1 MSINTSLGRA
11 LIAQASGMAVLGWVL
26 LLATY
31 ATMPSAAAQQAQAAP
46 AVPDDPILIGALDL
60 HAHLDPDG
68 YGPFNAGRSIDV
80 LDLAELAQAAGMRG
94 FVIKQHYDQSA
105 DSAYLVRKLY
115 PDLEVFG
122 GLGTNFA
129 TGGLNPQAVRQM
141 ADVKGGWGRIVW
153 MPTWDAEHYVRNH
166 GNDRD
171 FIPVARDGALL
182 PEAKAVIAAVAEVS
196 GKTRVSEGR
205 VVLATGHNSPEDVL
219 LIVEEARRLG
229 LDVMVTHPMLDS
241 VGMNLEQM
249 KRAAEMGAYLEV
261 VSGFTRLPEMIE
273 DRTTKIREIGPE
285 HFVLTSDR
293 GQGRGPEGDDG
304 PMPNHLE
311 GLVLA
316 AQAFREHGFTER
328 ELEIMLKENPAK
340 LLGLPVL
347 D

>member
-1 MSINTSLGRA
+1 MTRTTFAIRRTRTSI
-11 LIAQASGMAVLGWVL
+11 IAAVLLGSMPWLTGTSPIATSVAQEAVDPVL
-26 LLATY
+26 
-31 ATMPSAAAQQAQAAP
+31 
-46 AVPDDPILIGALDL
+46 VGAIDL

-68 YGPFNAGRSIDV
+68 YGPGNAGRSMDY

-105 DSAYLVRKLY
+105 DSAYVVRKLY

-129 TGGLNPQAVRQM
+129 TGGLNPDAVRQM
-141 ADVKGGWGRIVW
+141 ADVKGGWGRVVW

-171 FIPVARDGALL
+171 FISVARNGELV

-196 GKTRVSEGR
+196 GKTRVSGGR
-205 VVLATGHNSPEDVL
+205 VVLATGHNAPEEVL
-219 LIVEEARRLG
+219 LMVEEARGLG
-229 LDVMVTHPMLDS
+229 LEVIVTHPMLDS

-249 KRAAEMGAYLEV
+249 KRAAAMGAYLEV

-273 DRTTKIREIGPE
+273 DRTTKMREIGPE

-293 GQGRGPEGDDG
+293 GQGRGPEGHEGDALT
-304 PMPNHLE
+304 HLE

-316 AQAFREHGFTER
+316 AEVLREHGFTER
-328 ELEIMLKENPAK
+328 ELDIMLKENPAK
-340 LLGLPVL
+340 VLGLPLL

>member
-1 MSINTSLGRA
+1 MSVKTFIRCRVFAQTRGVAVTSCA
-11 LIAQASGMAVLGWVL
+11 L
-26 LLATY
+26 LLA
-31 ATMPSAAAQQAQAAP
+31 AHLSILGAHAQPGESAAE
-46 AVPDDPILIGALDL
+46 VPDDQILIGALDL

-129 TGGLNPQAVRQM
+129 TGGLNPHAVRQM

-171 FIPVARDGALL
+171 FIPVARDGELL
-182 PEAKAVIAAVAEVS
+182 PEAKAVIAAVAETS
-196 GKTRVSEGR
+196 GKTRISEGR

-229 LDVMVTHPMLDS
+229 LEVMVTHPMLDS
-241 VGMNLEQM
+241 VGMNVEQM

-273 DRTTKIREIGPE
+273 DRTSKIREIGPE

-304 PMPNHLE
+304 PMLNHLE

-316 AQAFREHGFTER
+316 ADAFREHGFTER

>member
-1 MSINTSLGRA
+1 MTGKRFRMAWIAAGAA
-11 LIAQASGMAVLGWVL
+11 L
-26 LLATY
+26 
-31 ATMPSAAAQQAQAAP
+31 AAAQIPSLGSQDGAWFTLMATAQAQQAE
-46 AVPDDPILIGALDL
+46 VDPVLRGALDV

-80 LDLAELAQAAGMRG
+80 FELAERAQAAGMRG

-105 DSAYLVRKLY
+105 DSAYLARKLY

-166 GNDRD
+166 GNDRP
-171 FIPVARDGALL
+171 FISVVKNGQLV
-182 PEAKAVIAAVAEVS
+182 PEARAVIAAVAETS
-196 GKTRVSEGR
+196 GKTRVSGGQIA
-205 VVLATGHNSPEDVL
+205 LATGHNEPEEVL
-219 LIVEEARRLG
+219 LMVQEARRLG
-229 LDVMVTHPMLDS
+229 LQVIVTHPMLDS
-241 VGMNLEQM
+241 VGMNREQM
-249 KRAAEMGAYLEV
+249 KRAVAMGAYLEV

-273 DRTTKIREIGPE
+273 DRTSAIREIGPE
-285 HFVLTSDR
+285 HFILSSDR

-304 PMPNHLE
+304 PMLDHLE

-316 AQAFREHGFTER
+316 ANVLREHGFTER
-328 ELEIMLKENPAK
+328 ELEIMFKENPAR
-340 LLGLPVL
+340 LLGLPVR
-347 D
+347 